1 MIRHHPSE
9 ATLIAQA
16 AGHLPALHARVLAV
30 HLSACPHCRGELHRL
45 EEVGGELLAA
55 LPPAPLQPDALART
69 LARLDDS
76 VVAPPPAAASAVASA
91 AGPAAAPTA
100 VAAPATARTAATA
113 PATARTGAGTPAPVT
128 LDALAVGRWWW
139 LGHGIRLMP
148 LSRRDASGTRLDLI
162 RVAPGVAMPGH
173 GHTGS
178 EMACI
183 LQGAYADETGEY
195 SAYDIAEGDAALDHT
210 PVASPG
216 ADCICLIATTGRLRG
231 HTWLARLVQPLIG
244 V

>member
-30 HLSACPHCRGELHRL
+30 HLSACPHCRGEFHRL
-45 EEVGGELLAA
+45 EEVGGALLAA
-55 LPPAPLQPDALART
+55 LPPAPLQSDALART
-69 LARLDDS
+69 LARLDQQAPLDQRA
-76 VVAPPPAAASAVASA
+76 VAPQP
-91 AGPAAAPTA
+91 APT
-100 VAAPATARTAATA
+100 TA
-113 PATARTGAGTPAPVT
+113 PGAAPVT
-128 LDALAVGRWWW
+128 LEALAVGRWWW
-139 LGHGIRLMP
+139 LGPGIRLMP

-162 RVAPGVAMPGH
+162 RVAPGVALPAH
-173 GHTGS
+173 GHTGP
-178 EMACI
+178 ETACI

-216 ADCICLIATTGRLRG
+216 AN
-231 HTWLARLVQPLIG
+231 
-244 V
+244 

>member
-9 ATLIAQA
+9 ATLLAQA

-30 HLSACPHCRGELHRL
+30 HLSACPHCRDELHRL
-45 EEVGGELLAA
+45 EELGGALLAA
-55 LPPAPLQPDALART
+55 LPPAPLQPDALAHT
-69 LARLDDS
+69 LTRLDDE
-76 VVAPPPAAASAVASA
+76 VVAPPPE
-91 AGPAAAPTA
+91 
-100 VAAPATARTAATA
+100 AAT
-113 PATARTGAGTPAPVT
+113 TTAPVT
-128 LDALAVGRWWW
+128 LEALAVGRWWW
-139 LGHGIRLMP
+139 LGPGIRLMP
-148 LSRRDASGTRLDLI
+148 LSPRDASGTRLDLI
-162 RVAPGVAMPGH
+162 RVAPGVALPGH
-173 GHTGS
+173 GHTGP

-183 LQGAYADETGEY
+183 LQGAYADETGAY

-210 PVASPG
+210 PVAAPG

>member
-9 ATLIAQA
+9 ATLIAHA

-30 HLSACPHCRGELHRL
+30 HLSACPHCRGELQRL

-69 LARLDDS
+69 LARLDQEAM
-76 VVAPPPAAASAVASA
+76 APPPAAASAVASA
-91 AGPAAAPTA
+91 AGPAAAAAPAT
-100 VAAPATARTAATA
+100 APATARTAA
-113 PATARTGAGTPAPVT
+113 GAPAPVT
-128 LDALAVGRWWW
+128 LEALAVGRWWW
-139 LGHGIRLMP
+139 LGPGIRLMP